1 MQFFLMQN
9 DFRALE
15 NAIKE
20 GEKESN
26 KKQFELL
33 ETQASSNILPP
44 LIDLNSIDPTL
55 LPASEEFPHI
65 DKSNERRNT
74 QSGESHESIAKNY
87 RPPPTGFEP
96 PRLLPSHNQ
105 EFRKQEETR
114 LKNLGIPSPT
124 QATKNTQ
131 KSTPV
136 QSTKKPVRTFD
147 PDKNFK
153 AFDHFFPSKK
163 ATHKDY
169 DFSQY
174 FTRNK
179 AAVTTP
185 SPPRRQLSA
194 NNNVANK
201 NQLPSGPNATNRPF
215 VNNHFNQQKSPATA
229 APQTTRKPVT
239 TTPRSIARTSTTV
252 QSQPA
257 KKTPLVTRSPSYY
270 QPQARSN
277 QQQPQVPI
285 NQNQITASPSSQP
298 KTTQQQLTQG
308 QKKIVSAPA
317 NDLLPPHE
325 LIKHYDDATTRGPPI
340 YYEWRVPDEGLLPP
354 KFDNETDTNS
364 LKRSITEEGNFDNDF
379 QSSET
384 RRYSGGSGNS
394 IKIQYKDLQKL
405 FAIPDVEFNLETNGR
420 EGYDNAEAVNSF
432 QVKIPYRKDVMG
444 KSSLD
449 RYYYLEHGACNPE
462 CHPYFFK
469 PGRCEPCI
477 KLKKK

>member
-1 MQFFLMQN
+1 M
-9 DFRALE
+9 
-15 NAIKE
+15 
-20 GEKESN
+20 
-26 KKQFELL
+26 
-33 ETQASSNILPP
+33 
-44 LIDLNSIDPTL
+44 
-55 LPASEEFPHI
+55 PASEEFPQF

-74 QSGESHESIAKNY
+74 QSGESHESIARNY

-105 EFRKQEETR
+105 EFRQQEETR
-114 LKNLGIPSPT
+114 LKNLGLPHQNPT
-124 QATKNTQ
+124 QATKYTQ
-131 KSTPV
+131 KSSSSTV
-136 QSTKKPVRTFD
+136 QSTKKPARTFD

-153 AFDHFFPSKK
+153 AFENYFPSKK

-174 FTRNK
+174 FTRKN

-185 SPPRRQLSA
+185 SPRRQFSA

-201 NQLPSGPNATNRPF
+201 NQLPSGPNAANRPF

-229 APQTTRKPVT
+229 ATTRKPVT
-239 TTPRSIARTSTTV
+239 TTPRTTARTSPTV
-252 QSQPA
+252 HSTNA

-277 QQQPQVPI
+277 HQQQPQVPI
-285 NQNQITASPSSQP
+285 NQNQITAPPSSQP
-298 KTTQQQLTQG
+298 KTTQQQQQLTQG
-308 QKKIVSAPA
+308 HKKIISAPA

-325 LIKHYDDATTRGPPI
+325 IIKHYDDATTRGPPI

-364 LKRSITEEGNFDNDF
+364 LKRSITEEGTHDSDF

-384 RRYSGGSGNS
+384 RRYSGGGRNS

-432 QVKIPYRKDVMG
+432 QVKIPYRKDVTG
-444 KSSLD
+444 KSSLED
-449 RYYYLEHGACNPE
+449 RYYYLEHGHCNPE